1 MPAAN
6 SRLMTAVNTAG
17 NSLGARALP
26 LVSDRAKRK
35 LIGRRAITIDG
46 NVLDPTLQIMLGAR
60 KAMGLQDLTDGDRP
74 AVVRDNIRQTVAP
87 FNRNPVAGPLVTD
100 LTISGAEGPITARH
114 YRPAQAGRAPLL
126 VFYHGGGF
134 VFCDLD
140 THDRLCRLICRDAGI
155 QVLSVDY
162 RLAPE
167 HPAPAGLEDAYAA
180 YRWALSH
187 ADELHADPDRVCV
200 GGDSAGG
207 NLAAVVAHQARDE
220 GITPALQ
227 LLLYPTTDLPGETAS
242 RKLFAKGFLLTAK
255 DLGLLWSYY
264 LDGSGIDA
272 ADPRVSPLRSGDFAG
287 LPPAIVATAGFDPL
301 RDEGESYAAA
311 LEAAGNIVDL
321 RRFGSLIHGFGQF
334 DALGG
339 ACASALAEIASAL
352 RAHLRHHCA

>member
-1 MPAAN
+1 MPN
-6 SRLMTAVNTAG
+6 PQSGLMVAVNTAG

-26 LVSDRAKRK
+26 LVPESAKRK

-46 NVLDPTLQIMLGAR
+46 NTLDPTLQIMLLAR
-60 KAMGLQDLTDGDRP
+60 KAMGLENLTDGDRP
-74 AVVRDNIRQTVAP
+74 AVLRKNIRDTVAP
-87 FNRNPVAGPLVTD
+87 FNRNPIAGPVVTD
-100 LTISGAEGPITARH
+100 LTISGAEGPIGARH
-114 YRPAQAGRAPLL
+114 YRPPQAGRVPLL

-180 YRWALSH
+180 YQWALAH
-187 ADELHADPDRVCV
+187 VDDLGADPGKVCV

-207 NLAAVVAHQARDE
+207 NLAAVVAHQARDA
-220 GITPALQ
+220 GIAPALQ
-227 LLLYPTTDLPGETAS
+227 LLLYPAIDLRGETAS
-242 RKLFAKGFLLTAK
+242 RKLFAEGFLLTAR
-255 DLGLLWSYY
+255 DIGLMGAYY

-272 ADPRVSPLRSGDFAG
+272 ADPRVCPLRKENFEG
-287 LPPAIVATAGFDPL
+287 LAPAIVATAGFDLL

-311 LEAAGNIVDL
+311 LEAAGNVVDL
-321 RRFGSLIHGFGQF
+321 RRFGSLVHGFAQF

-339 ACASALAEIASAL
+339 ACASALAEITSAL
-352 RAHLRHHCA
+352 RAHLAHHSS